1 MKYGKVL
8 ISSKFFISLKM
19 KDLKMVKSKNRRLKV
34 AVLTVSDK
42 GSKGEREDRSGKYI
56 IDYFTEREWEIS
68 EYTVVPDEKEII
80 KNKLLEICDSGMANL
95 ILTTGGTG
103 FSPRDITPEATK
115 EILEREAPGFSELI
129 RMEGQKKT
137 PRSILSRGVSGIR
150 KSTLII
156 NLPGSIKGV
165 KDSLE
170 LIYQPLPHG
179 IDILTGEDAECGTDS
194 TV

>member
-1 MKYGKVL
+1 MENKPGNL
-8 ISSKFFISLKM
+8 IAKEI
-19 KDLKMVKSKNRRLKV
+19 KV
-34 AVLTVSDK
+34 AVISVSDK
-42 GSKGEREDRSGKYI
+42 GFKGEREDRSGKYI
-56 IDYFTEREWEIS
+56 VEYFKDKGWVVS
-68 EYTVVPDEKEII
+68 EYCIVPDEKQII
-80 KNKLLEICDSGMANL
+80 KEKLAEICDKNIASL
-95 ILTTGGTG
+95 IITTGGTG

-115 EILEREAPGFSELI
+115 GILEREAPGFSELI

-170 LIYQPLPHG
+170 LIYRPLPHG
-179 IDILTGEDAECGTDS
+179 IDILTGRDSECGSD
-194 TV
+194 

>member
-1 MKYGKVL
+1 MK
-8 ISSKFFISLKM
+8 
-19 KDLKMVKSKNRRLKV
+19 KSKNHGLKV
-34 AVLTVSDK
+34 AVITISDK
-42 GSKGEREDRSGKYI
+42 GSRGEREDRSGKYI
-56 IDYFTEREWEIS
+56 IDYFKEKEWEIS
-68 EYTVVPDEKEII
+68 EYAIVPDEKDAI

-103 FSPRDITPEATK
+103 FSPRDVTPEATK

-179 IDILTGEDAECGTDS
+179 IDILTGKDAECGTD
-194 TV
+194 TAV